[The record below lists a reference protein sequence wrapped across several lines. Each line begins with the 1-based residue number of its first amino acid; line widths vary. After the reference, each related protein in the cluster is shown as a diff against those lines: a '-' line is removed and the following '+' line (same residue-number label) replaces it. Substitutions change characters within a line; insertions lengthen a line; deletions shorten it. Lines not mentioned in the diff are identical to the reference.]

1 MRPRARNGGALTAPC
16 RARPYTGP
24 RSGRPPP
31 AGRMVRVAVV
41 DRELCRPTKCNLE
54 CVRFCP
60 VNRTGKT
67 AVELAGGRPRI
78 YEEACVGCGICVKK
92 CPFRALTIVNLPDEL
107 EKVLIHRYGPNG
119 FKLYG
124 LPLPRQ
130 GSVLGIIGKNG
141 TGKTTALRIL
151 AGELKPNLG
160 VVDGEPD
167 WDEVVR
173 RFRGTELQNYL
184 ARLAQR
190 GIRAAHKIQYIDLV
204 PRRLRGTVGELLE
217 RADERGL
224 ARELAKELGLDRV
237 WDRSIRSLSGGELQ
251 RFMVAAVLS
260 KDADIYLFDEPSS
273 YLDVRERVRVA
284 RVIRAYAPRTSYVV
298 VVEHDI
304 AMLDYLSDYVV
315 VMYGEPGAYGIAS
328 KPYGVRAGINH
339 FLNGYLPAENMR
351 IRSEPIRY
359 TLGPPQEGVRAAPR
373 TFVRWSRIR
382 VGLDGFEL
390 TVEPGELY
398 EGEVVGVVGP
408 NGIGKTT
415 FVRVLVGELRP
426 SEGSAEPAAR
436 REGGRLRV
444 SYKPQYVSPEL
455 FGGEVTVAALLR
467 EANPSAVAPGSWLYT
482 ELVKR
487 MGIDR
492 LLDRRL
498 GDLSGGELQKVV
510 VAASLAREA
519 DVYLLDEPSAYLDVE
534 ERLAVARII
543 RRLTETRGA
552 AALVVEHDIA
562 VQDYIASRL
571 MVFTGEPAVRG
582 RASAPM
588 PLVEGMN
595 EFLRTLGVTVRK
607 DPETGRPR
615 INKEGSYLDRL
626 QKRLGR
632 YYQLPRPGEEEREG
646 EG

>member
-1 MRPRARNGGALTAPC
+1 
-16 RARPYTGP
+16 
-24 RSGRPPP
+24 
-31 AGRMVRVAVV
+31 MVRVAVV
-41 DRELCRPTKCNLE
+41 DRELCKPDKCSQE
-54 CVRFCP
+54 CIRFCP
-60 VNRTGKT
+60 VNRTGRT
-67 AVELAGGRPRI
+67 AIEMVGGKPRI
-78 YEEACVGCGICVKK
+78 YEEVCIGCGICVKK
-92 CPFRALTIVNLPDEL
+92 CPFKAITIVNLPDEL
-107 EKVLIHRYGPNG
+107 EKTLIHRYGPNG

-124 LPLPRQ
+124 LPTPRP
-130 GSVLGIIGKNG
+130 GSILGIIGKNG

-160 VVDGEPD
+160 RVDGEPD
-167 WDEVVR
+167 WSEIVR

-184 ARLAQR
+184 ARVAEGRLK
-190 GIRAAHKIQYIDLV
+190 AAHKIQYIDLV
-204 PRRLRGTVGELLE
+204 PRRLRGTVGQLLE
-217 RADERGL
+217 RADERGV

-237 WDRSIRSLSGGELQ
+237 WDRSVRALSGGELQ

-260 KDADIYLFDEPSS
+260 KQADIYLFDEPSS

-284 RVIRAYAPRTSYVV
+284 RAIRNYVPRNSYVV

-315 VMYGEPGAYGIAS
+315 IMYGEPGAYGIAS
-328 KPYGVRAGINH
+328 KPYGVRVGINH

-359 TLGPPQEGVRAAPR
+359 TMSALQEAVRAAPR
-373 TFVRWSRIR
+373 VYIKWSRIEVR
-382 VGLDGFEL
+382 LNGFQL

-398 EGEVVGVVGP
+398 EGEVVGIVGP

-415 FVRVLVGELRP
+415 FVKTLVGEVKPLEGNVELRGAV
-426 SEGSAEPAAR
+426 SEGK
-436 REGGRLRV
+436 LRV

-455 FGGEVTVAALLR
+455 YGPETTVAKLLR
-467 EANPSAVAPGSWLYT
+467 DANPSAVAPGSWLYT
-482 ELVKR
+482 ELVR
-487 MGIDR
+487 RLNVDR
-492 LLDRRL
+492 FLDRRL

-510 VAASLAREA
+510 VVAALAREA

-534 ERLAVARII
+534 ERLAVAKVI
-543 RRLTETRGA
+543 RRLTETRGV

-582 RASAPM
+582 YAHSPVTM
-588 PLVEGMN
+588 VEGMN
-595 EFLRTLGVTVRK
+595 AFLKELGITVRK

-632 YYQLPRPGEEEREG
+632 YYQLPTPGEKAGEEE
-646 EG
+646 

>member
-1 MRPRARNGGALTAPC
+1 
-16 RARPYTGP
+16 
-24 RSGRPPP
+24 
-31 AGRMVRVAVV
+31 MVRVAVV
-41 DRELCRPTKCNLE
+41 DRELCKPSKCNHE
-54 CVRFCP
+54 CLRFCP
-60 VNRTGKT
+60 LNRTGKT
-67 AVELAGGRPRI
+67 AIELVSGRPRI
-78 YEEACVGCGICVKK
+78 HEDVCIGCAICVKK
-92 CPFRALTIVNLPDEL
+92 CPFNAITIVNLPDEL
-107 EKVLIHRYGPNG
+107 EKILIHRYGPNG

-124 LPLPRQ
+124 LPLPRP
-130 GSVLGIIGKNG
+130 GSILGVIGKNG

-160 VVDGEPD
+160 HVDGEPS

-184 ARLAQR
+184 ARIAQKGVR
-190 GIRAAHKIQYIDLV
+190 SAHKIQYVDLV
-204 PRRLRGTVGELLE
+204 PRRLKGTVGQLLE
-217 RADERGL
+217 RADERGI

-237 WDRSIRSLSGGELQ
+237 WDRSIRALSGGELQ
-251 RFMVAAVLS
+251 RFLVAAVLS
-260 KDADIYLFDEPSS
+260 KQADIYLFDEPSS

-284 RVIRAYAPRTSYVV
+284 KAIRRYVPKGSYVV

-359 TLGPPQEGVRAAPR
+359 TLRPLQEVARVAPK
-373 TFVRWSRIR
+373 TFIRWSRVR
-382 VGLDGFEL
+382 VNLDGFEL
-390 TVEPGELY
+390 TVEPGEVY

-415 FVRVLVGELRP
+415 FVRVLVGEVKP
-426 SEGSAEPAAR
+426 AEGHVEVATSKA
-436 REGGRLRV
+436 GSKLRV

-455 FGGEVTVAALLR
+455 YGEETSVASLLR
-467 EANPSAVAPGSWLYT
+467 EANPSAVTPGSWLYS

-487 MGIDR
+487 MGIDK
-492 LLDRRL
+492 LLDRKL

-534 ERLAVARII
+534 ERLAVAKII

-571 MVFTGEPAVRG
+571 MVFRGQPAVRG
-582 RASAPM
+582 YASSPVALM
-588 PLVEGMN
+588 EGMN
-595 EFLRTLGVTVRK
+595 SFLRDLGITVRK

-626 QKRLGR
+626 QKRLNK
-632 YYQLPRPGEEEREG
+632 YYQLPQPGSEAEEES
-646 EG
+646 

>member
-1 MRPRARNGGALTAPC
+1 
-16 RARPYTGP
+16 
-24 RSGRPPP
+24 
-31 AGRMVRVAVV
+31 MVRVAVV
-41 DRELCRPTKCNLE
+41 DRELCKSSKCNLE
-54 CVRFCP
+54 CIRFCP
-60 VNRTGKT
+60 INRTGKT
-67 AVELAGGRPRI
+67 AIELVGKYPRI
-78 YEEACVGCGICVKK
+78 YEDVCIGCGICVKK
-92 CPFRALTIVNLPDEL
+92 CPFKALTIVNLPDEL
-107 EKVLIHRYGPNG
+107 EKMLIHRYGPNG

-124 LPLPRQ
+124 LPVPRQ
-130 GSVLGIIGKNG
+130 GSILGVIGKNG

-160 VVDGEPD
+160 RHDGEPS
-167 WDEVVR
+167 WDEVIR
-173 RFRGTELQNYL
+173 RFRGTEIQNYL
-184 ARLAQR
+184 SKVAEGRLKP
-190 GIRAAHKIQYIDLV
+190 AHKIQYIDLI

-217 RADERGL
+217 RADERGV
-224 ARELAKELGLDRV
+224 ARELAKELGLERV
-237 WDRSIRSLSGGELQ
+237 WDRGIRQLSGGELQ

-260 KDADIYLFDEPSS
+260 KQADIYLFDEPSS
-273 YLDVRERVRVA
+273 YLDIRERVRVA
-284 RVIRAYAPRTSYVV
+284 RIIRSYLPRNSYAV

-315 VMYGEPGAYGIAS
+315 IMYGEPGAYGIAS

-359 TLGPPQEGVRAAPR
+359 TLRTPEEAVRAAPR
-373 TFVRWSRIR
+373 VYMKWTSMEVR
-382 VGLDGFEL
+382 LDGFTL

-415 FVRVLVGELRP
+415 FVRVLVGEIKPIKGSVEL
-426 SEGSAEPAAR
+426 GSARTGEK
-436 REGGRLRV
+436 LRV

-455 FGGEVTVAALLR
+455 YGPETSVERLLR
-467 EANPSAVAPGSWLYT
+467 EANPSAVSPGSWLYT

-487 MGIDR
+487 MGLDR
-492 LLDRRL
+492 LLDRRI
-498 GDLSGGELQKVV
+498 GDLSGGELQKVA
-510 VAASLAREA
+510 VATALAREA

-534 ERLAVARII
+534 ERLAVAKIV
-543 RRLTETRGA
+543 RRLTETRGV

-582 RASAPM
+582 HAGKPVGM
-588 PLVEGMN
+588 VEGMN
-595 EFLRTLGVTVRK
+595 MFLRELGITVRK

-626 QKRLGR
+626 QKRLGK
-632 YYQLPRPGEEEREG
+632 YYQLPSPGEREEE
-646 EG
+646 